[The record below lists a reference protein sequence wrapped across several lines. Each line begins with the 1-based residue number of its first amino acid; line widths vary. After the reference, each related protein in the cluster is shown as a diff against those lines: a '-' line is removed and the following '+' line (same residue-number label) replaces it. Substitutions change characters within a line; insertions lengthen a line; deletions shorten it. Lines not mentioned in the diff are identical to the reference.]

1 MNDKR
6 EGFTAPSLTLRPTNS
21 SYCILNTLV
30 HATASSGIQGPLVAG
45 CFPELEVKIILIT
58 LESFYLVLGSGSRCD
73 IWSLAD
79 RILAHLKVNI
89 LA

>member
-1 MNDKR
+1 M
-6 EGFTAPSLTLRPTNS
+6 
-21 SYCILNTLV
+21 
-30 HATASSGIQGPLVAG
+30 
-45 CFPELEVKIILIT
+45 EVKIILIT

-73 IWSLAD
+73 IWSLDD